1 VLAAASRL
9 RTAAETRVPCA
20 PVRDL
25 LGITDIGLAYRV
37 QQHLTDQRVAAG
49 VQIVGRKIGLTSAA
63 VQKQLGVDQP
73 DFGVLFEDMVCGE
86 DGAVASA
93 RLMQPKAEAEIAFI
107 LAEDLDD
114 DQLNVHRARDAISY
128 AVAALEIVDSRVRDW
143 DICITDTVADNGS
156 SGLFVLGAKQVK
168 LDEFEPAEV
177 QMSLTK
183 DGEVAS
189 TGSGEACLGDPL
201 AALVWLARAA
211 RQYGSPLRAGDVV
224 LSGALGPMVSVTAG
238 SRISADITSLG
249 EVSVAFS

>member
-1 VLAAASRL
+1 MVLSAASRL

-25 LGITDIGLAYRV
+25 LGVTDIGLAYRV

-114 DQLNVHRARDAISY
+114 DQLDVHRARDAISY

-143 DICITDTVADNGS
+143 DICITDTVA
-156 SGLFVLGAKQVK
+156 
-168 LDEFEPAEV
+168 
-177 QMSLTK
+177 
-183 DGEVAS
+183 
-189 TGSGEACLGDPL
+189 
-201 AALVWLARAA
+201 
-211 RQYGSPLRAGDVV
+211 
-224 LSGALGPMVSVTAG
+224 
-238 SRISADITSLG
+238 
-249 EVSVAFS
+249 